1 MHRSIFLPV
10 VLFTFGLIL
19 SLGSSLA
26 LAEKAHDDVFETEI
40 NEETEME
47 AEDIDREDLR
57 NFIQASNKVQDI
69 RKEYTEEIQKDGDVS
84 ELRREAVEKMEENRI
99 RERQT
104 EEAHSVEEEEMIAVI
119 SAAVAAALNR
129 STHDIVVRSI
139 RRIPSHAP
147 SWNRVGRMWIVLQ
160 VRSMS
165 PKAACS
171 MVFTSHRL

>member
-84 ELRREAVEKMEENRI
+84 ELRREAVEKMEEAI
-99 RERQT
+99 QD
-104 EEAHSVEEEEMIAVI
+104 SDLDVEEYRGIGYHVQQDDELLE
-119 SAAVAAALNR
+119 
-129 STHDIVVRSI
+129 DF
-139 RRIPSHAP
+139 
-147 SWNRVGRMWIVLQ
+147 
-160 VRSMS
+160 
-165 PKAACS
+165 K
-171 MVFTSHRL
+171 